1 MSLTSRRH
9 LQHPKLL
16 TACTAVVW
24 LFGCSSIINAIL
36 NANTYRDFLY
46 ASAPIIFATGLY
58 AHTRYPTKL
67 GWLIIVFFLLI
78 PSIVGVI
85 SGLMSIYFDIGV
97 KYSWETFINAM
108 LVDIAL
114 LLSLFV
120 FLYIAKIA
128 ETNP

>member
-1 MSLTSRRH
+1 
-9 LQHPKLL
+9 
-16 TACTAVVW
+16 
-24 LFGCSSIINAIL
+24 
-36 NANTYRDFLY
+36 
-46 ASAPIIFATGLY
+46 
-58 AHTRYPTKL
+58 
-67 GWLIIVFFLLI
+67 
-78 PSIVGVI
+78 
-85 SGLMSIYFDIGV
+85 MSIYFDIGV